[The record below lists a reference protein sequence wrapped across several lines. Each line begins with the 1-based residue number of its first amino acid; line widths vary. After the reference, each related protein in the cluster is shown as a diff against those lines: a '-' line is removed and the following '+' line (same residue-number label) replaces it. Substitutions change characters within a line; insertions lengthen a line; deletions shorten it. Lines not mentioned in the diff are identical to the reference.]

1 MSMLAERKVKQKLSL
16 NPRGKAW
23 SEDSNKFGQ
32 KMLEKMG
39 WSRGKGLG
47 AKEDGIREHVKPA
60 YKNDSKGMGFK
71 ETDDQWTEHDT
82 HFNTLLQSLAGDV
95 QSEKVG
101 EVKSLEEKSQNS
113 KVRVHYKKFTRSKD
127 LSRCSKKDLANIFG
141 KKTLTEMLKHL
152 EEKEEVA
159 VEDSKS
165 NDLLRNGGSMVD
177 YFKKKLTK
185 YGKSNNCDV
194 GSDDT
199 LKTES
204 DTEGASHVGLGFG
217 SGKKRKSSEQVLNG
231 TPKKSKKEKISGN
244 QEGLSNPA
252 FDPLFSSVEVHRH
265 VLNTIKEESEEV
277 LKKTEKSR
285 ASENEFLNHDDGVHE
300 EINGSEGEIKKKKKK
315 KSKDKEDNDEDID
328 KPKKSKKKVV
338 GLDNPNFNNVY
349 EDDESSKKKRSK
361 EIVNGTQKKMKQG
374 KLSANEKGLSNP
386 AFNPLYNDAE
396 VEGLNIINEGSEE
409 ITLKKNKKKKKEHCK
424 LEKSLD
430 NNSNE
435 EHEESSAGEIKE
447 NKKKKKPKIKE
458 DSEDIDS
465 PKKSTKN
472 KKKGKEHCELEK
484 SLDNNSNAE
493 HEEISAAET
502 KENKKKKKP
511 KMKDADSPK
520 KSKKKALGLDNPN
533 FDNAYE
539 DSKSHS
545 NANYEVKRKNKRD
558 RLLEENLPVSDDV
571 SSLKKK
577 KRSKQK
583 STEELAIDN
592 PGFQDISNDTT
603 NEGVSVQNENPHNNE
618 LGSDLILN
626 VASIPIKQKSNSGKS
641 KQSSS
646 KQRKQI
652 KFSGVTEQRIIPSR
666 EDVIKRNELFDIN
679 SKVIENGLRKTNRDN
694 VNLDENIDEISK
706 KIEGF
711 QAEIENDINEAK
723 AVKISGKKD
732 EYCGMNEKL
741 PEGTK
746 LKYMYAKKFKPLPPY
761 MRKATGPKSS
771 YKHLIRGDII
781 VCFKNTNLHTI
792 EGYAYVKRKND
803 AVQRKNDAIQ
813 EKNSAVE
820 RRNDAIQKKNSVNR
834 SNVFQRKNDAIQK
847 RNDAV
852 QRRNDAVQRK
862 NSVVNRKNVAFPTT
876 NYVVNRKNY
885 AFPTTNYVVNRK
897 KFAFPTTNNYVLNR
911 RNNAFSTTNYVNN
924 KRNDAFQRTK
934 YVNRRNDAFQRTN
947 YVNRRN
953 DTIQRNN
960 YGVNRNATRTKNYVV
975 KRRNDAVQGND
986 YFNTSNNA
994 IQRNNYFNTSND
1006 AIQGDNYFDTS
1017 YDAVQGNNYFNTS
1030 NDAIQG
1036 DNYFDARNDAIQGNN
1051 YFDTS
1056 YDAVQGNNYFNT
1068 SNDAIQ
1074 GDNYFDARNDAIQGN
1089 TYFDTRNDV
1098 IPTENYVV
1106 NRRSD
1111 SFQRN
1116 NYVVNPRNAFQTNNY
1131 VNKRNNA
1138 FQGNNYVNR
1147 RNDAFQGNNYL
1158 NTSNDAFQGNNTS
1171 FY

>member
-1 MSMLAERKVKQKLSL
+1 MLAERKVKQKLSL

-60 YKNDSKGMGFK
+60 YKNDSKGMGYK

-127 LSRCSKKDLANIFG
+127 LSQCSKKDLANIFG

-204 DTEGASHVGLGFG
+204 DTEEASHVGLGFG

-409 ITLKKNKKKKKEHCK
+409 IPLKKNKKKKKEHCK

-484 SLDNNSNAE
+484 SLDDNSNAE

-934 YVNRRNDAFQRTN
+934 YVNRRNDAFRRTN

-1074 GDNYFDARNDAIQGN
+1074 GDNYFDARNDGIQGN

-1116 NYVVNPRNAFQTNNY
+1116 NYVVNPRNDAFQTNNY

>member
-1 MSMLAERKVKQKLSL
+1 MLAERKVKQKLSL

-60 YKNDSKGMGFK
+60 YKNDSKGMGYK

-127 LSRCSKKDLANIFG
+127 LSQCSKKDLANIFG

-204 DTEGASHVGLGFG
+204 DTEEASHVGLGFG

-409 ITLKKNKKKKKEHCK
+409 IPLKKNKKKKKEHCK

-1116 NYVVNPRNAFQTNNY
+1116 NYVVNPRNDAFQTNNY

>member
-1 MSMLAERKVKQKLSL
+1 MLAERKVKQKLSL

-127 LSRCSKKDLANIFG
+127 LSQCSKKDLANIFG

-204 DTEGASHVGLGFG
+204 DTEEASHVGLGFG

-409 ITLKKNKKKKKEHCK
+409 IPLKKNKKKKKEHCK

-1116 NYVVNPRNAFQTNNY
+1116 NYVVNPRNDAFQTNNY

>member
-1 MSMLAERKVKQKLSL
+1 MLAERKVKQKLSL

-127 LSRCSKKDLANIFG
+127 LSQCSKKDLANIFG

-159 VEDSKS
+159 VEDSKT

-204 DTEGASHVGLGFG
+204 DTEEASHVGLGFG

-409 ITLKKNKKKKKEHCK
+409 IPLKKNKKKKKEHCK

-1116 NYVVNPRNAFQTNNY
+1116 NYVVNPRNDAFQTNNY

-1158 NTSNDAFQGNNTS
+1158 NTSNDAFQGKNTS

>member
-1 MSMLAERKVKQKLSL
+1 MLAERKVKQKLSL

-60 YKNDSKGMGFK
+60 YKNDSKGMGYK

-127 LSRCSKKDLANIFG
+127 LSQCSKKDLANIFG

-204 DTEGASHVGLGFG
+204 DTEEASHVGLGFG

-1036 DNYFDARNDAIQGNN
+1036 DNYFDARNDAIQGN
-1051 YFDTS
+1051 
-1056 YDAVQGNNYFNT
+1056 
-1068 SNDAIQ
+1068 
-1074 GDNYFDARNDAIQGN
+1074 

-1116 NYVVNPRNAFQTNNY
+1116 NYVVNPRNDAFQTNNY

>member
-1 MSMLAERKVKQKLSL
+1 MLAERKVKQKLSL

-60 YKNDSKGMGFK
+60 YKNDSKGMGYK

-127 LSRCSKKDLANIFG
+127 LSQCSKKDLANIFG

-204 DTEGASHVGLGFG
+204 DTEEASHVGLGFG

-409 ITLKKNKKKKKEHCK
+409 IPLKKNKKKKKEHCK

-953 DTIQRNN
+953 YTIQRNN

-1116 NYVVNPRNAFQTNNY
+1116 NYVVNPRNDAFQTNNY

>member
-1 MSMLAERKVKQKLSL
+1 MLAERKVKQKLSL

-60 YKNDSKGMGFK
+60 YKNDSKGMGYK

-127 LSRCSKKDLANIFG
+127 LSQCSKKDLANIFG

-204 DTEGASHVGLGFG
+204 DTEEASHVGLGFG

-265 VLNTIKEESEEV
+265 VLNTIKEEREEV

-409 ITLKKNKKKKKEHCK
+409 IPLKKNKKKKKEHCK

-934 YVNRRNDAFQRTN
+934 YVNRRNDAFRRTN

-1116 NYVVNPRNAFQTNNY
+1116 NYVVNPRNDAFQTNNY

>member
-1 MSMLAERKVKQKLSL
+1 MLAERKVKQKLSL

-127 LSRCSKKDLANIFG
+127 LSQCSKKDLANIFG

-204 DTEGASHVGLGFG
+204 DTEEASHVGLGFG

-409 ITLKKNKKKKKEHCK
+409 IPLKKNKKKKKEHCK

-934 YVNRRNDAFQRTN
+934 YVNRRNDAFRRTN

-1036 DNYFDARNDAIQGNN
+1036 DNYFDARNDAIQGN
-1051 YFDTS
+1051 
-1056 YDAVQGNNYFNT
+1056 
-1068 SNDAIQ
+1068 
-1074 GDNYFDARNDAIQGN
+1074 

-1116 NYVVNPRNAFQTNNY
+1116 NYVVNPRNDAFQTNNY

>member
-1 MSMLAERKVKQKLSL
+1 MLAERKVKQKLSL

-60 YKNDSKGMGFK
+60 YKNDSKGMGYK

-127 LSRCSKKDLANIFG
+127 LSQCSKKDLANIFG

-204 DTEGASHVGLGFG
+204 DTEEASHVGLGFG

-409 ITLKKNKKKKKEHCK
+409 IPLKKNKKKKKEHCK

-1036 DNYFDARNDAIQGNN
+1036 DNYFDARNDAIQGN
-1051 YFDTS
+1051 
-1056 YDAVQGNNYFNT
+1056 
-1068 SNDAIQ
+1068 
-1074 GDNYFDARNDAIQGN
+1074 

-1116 NYVVNPRNAFQTNNY
+1116 NYVVNPRNDAFQTNNY

>member
-1 MSMLAERKVKQKLSL
+1 MLAERKVKQKLSL

-60 YKNDSKGMGFK
+60 YKNDSKGMGYK

-127 LSRCSKKDLANIFG
+127 LSQCSKKDLANIFG

-159 VEDSKS
+159 VEDSKT

-204 DTEGASHVGLGFG
+204 DTEEASHVGLGFG

-409 ITLKKNKKKKKEHCK
+409 IPLKKNKKKKKEHCK

-934 YVNRRNDAFQRTN
+934 YVNRRNDAFRRTN

-1056 YDAVQGNNYFNT
+1056 YDAVQGPPVSGGIDPCHVRPGFLT
-1068 SNDAIQ
+1068 VDH
-1074 GDNYFDARNDAIQGN
+1074 G
-1089 TYFDTRNDV
+1089 
-1098 IPTENYVV
+1098 
-1106 NRRSD
+1106 
-1111 SFQRN
+1111 
-1116 NYVVNPRNAFQTNNY
+1116 
-1131 VNKRNNA
+1131 
-1138 FQGNNYVNR
+1138 
-1147 RNDAFQGNNYL
+1147 
-1158 NTSNDAFQGNNTS
+1158 
-1171 FY
+1171 

>member
-1 MSMLAERKVKQKLSL
+1 MLAERKVKQKLSL

-60 YKNDSKGMGFK
+60 YKNDSKGMGYK

-127 LSRCSKKDLANIFG
+127 LSQCSKKDLANIFG

-204 DTEGASHVGLGFG
+204 DTEEASHVGLGFG

-409 ITLKKNKKKKKEHCK
+409 IPLKKNKKKKKEHCK

-447 NKKKKKPKIKE
+447 NKKKKKPKIKG

-484 SLDNNSNAE
+484 SLDDNSNAE

-1036 DNYFDARNDAIQGNN
+1036 DNYFDARNDAIQGN
-1051 YFDTS
+1051 
-1056 YDAVQGNNYFNT
+1056 
-1068 SNDAIQ
+1068 
-1074 GDNYFDARNDAIQGN
+1074 

-1116 NYVVNPRNAFQTNNY
+1116 NYVVNPRNDAFQTNNY

>member
-1 MSMLAERKVKQKLSL
+1 MLAERKVKQKLSL

-60 YKNDSKGMGFK
+60 YKNDSKGMGYK

-127 LSRCSKKDLANIFG
+127 LSQCSKKDLANIFG

-159 VEDSKS
+159 VEDSKT

-204 DTEGASHVGLGFG
+204 DTEEASHVGLGFG

-409 ITLKKNKKKKKEHCK
+409 IPLKKNKKKKKEHCK

-484 SLDNNSNAE
+484 SLDDNSNAE

-960 YGVNRNATRTKNYVV
+960 YGVNRNATRPKNYVV

-1074 GDNYFDARNDAIQGN
+1074 GDNYFDARNDGIQGN

-1116 NYVVNPRNAFQTNNY
+1116 NYVVNPRNDAFQTNNY

-1158 NTSNDAFQGNNTS
+1158 NTSNDAFQGKNTS

>member
-1 MSMLAERKVKQKLSL
+1 MLAERKVKQKLSL

-60 YKNDSKGMGFK
+60 YKNDSKGMGYK

-127 LSRCSKKDLANIFG
+127 LSQCSKKDLANIFG

-159 VEDSKS
+159 VEDSKT

-204 DTEGASHVGLGFG
+204 DTEEASHVGLGFG

-409 ITLKKNKKKKKEHCK
+409 IPLKKNKKKKKEHCK

-934 YVNRRNDAFQRTN
+934 YVNRRNDAFRRTN

-1074 GDNYFDARNDAIQGN
+1074 GDNYFDARNGAIQGN

-1116 NYVVNPRNAFQTNNY
+1116 NYVVNPRNDAFQTNNY

>member
-1 MSMLAERKVKQKLSL
+1 MLAERKVKQKLSL

-60 YKNDSKGMGFK
+60 YKNDSKGMGYK

-127 LSRCSKKDLANIFG
+127 LSQCSKKDLANIFG

-204 DTEGASHVGLGFG
+204 DTEEASHVGLGFG

-409 ITLKKNKKKKKEHCK
+409 IPLKKNKKKKKEHCK

-484 SLDNNSNAE
+484 SLDDNSNAE

-934 YVNRRNDAFQRTN
+934 YVNRRNDAFRRTN

-1116 NYVVNPRNAFQTNNY
+1116 NYVVNPRNDAFQTNNY

>member
-1 MSMLAERKVKQKLSL
+1 MLAERKVKQKLSL

-60 YKNDSKGMGFK
+60 YKNDSKGMGYK

-127 LSRCSKKDLANIFG
+127 LSQCSKKDLANIFG

-204 DTEGASHVGLGFG
+204 DTEEASHVGLGFG

-409 ITLKKNKKKKKEHCK
+409 IPLKKNKKKKKEHCK

-1116 NYVVNPRNAFQTNNY
+1116 NYVVNPRNDAFQTNNY
-1131 VNKRNNA
+1131 VNKRYNA

>member
-1 MSMLAERKVKQKLSL
+1 MLAERKVKQKLSL

-60 YKNDSKGMGFK
+60 YKNDSKGMGYK

-127 LSRCSKKDLANIFG
+127 LSQCSKKDLANIFG

-204 DTEGASHVGLGFG
+204 DTEEASHVGLGFG

-409 ITLKKNKKKKKEHCK
+409 IPLKKNKKKKKEHCK

-447 NKKKKKPKIKE
+447 NKKKKKPKIKG

-852 QRRNDAVQRK
+852 QRRNDGVQRK
-862 NSVVNRKNVAFPTT
+862 YSVVNSKNV
-876 NYVVNRKNY
+876 

-960 YGVNRNATRTKNYVV
+960 YGVNRNATRPKNYVV

-1074 GDNYFDARNDAIQGN
+1074 GDNYFDARNDGIQGN

>member
-1 MSMLAERKVKQKLSL
+1 MLAERKVKQKLSL

-60 YKNDSKGMGFK
+60 YKNDSKGMGYK

-127 LSRCSKKDLANIFG
+127 LSQCSKKDLANIFG

-204 DTEGASHVGLGFG
+204 DTEEASHVGLGFG

-265 VLNTIKEESEEV
+265 VLNTIKEESEQV

-409 ITLKKNKKKKKEHCK
+409 IPLKKNKKKKKEHCK

-447 NKKKKKPKIKE
+447 NKKKKKPKIKG

-484 SLDNNSNAE
+484 SLDDNSNAE

-1116 NYVVNPRNAFQTNNY
+1116 NYVVNPRNDAFQTNNY

-1158 NTSNDAFQGNNTS
+1158 NTSNDAFQGKNTS

>member
-1 MSMLAERKVKQKLSL
+1 MLAERKVKQKLSL

-60 YKNDSKGMGFK
+60 YKNDSKGMGYK

-127 LSRCSKKDLANIFG
+127 LSQCSKKDLANIFG

-204 DTEGASHVGLGFG
+204 DTEEASHVGLGFG

-409 ITLKKNKKKKKEHCK
+409 IPLKKNKKKKKEHCK

-934 YVNRRNDAFQRTN
+934 YVNRRNDAFRRTN

-1116 NYVVNPRNAFQTNNY
+1116 NYVVNPRNDAFQTNNY